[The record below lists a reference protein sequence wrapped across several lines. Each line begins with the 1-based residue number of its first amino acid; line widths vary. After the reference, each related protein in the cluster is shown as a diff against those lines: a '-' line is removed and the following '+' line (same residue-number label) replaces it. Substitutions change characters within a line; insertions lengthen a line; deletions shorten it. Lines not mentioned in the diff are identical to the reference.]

1 MFDPQKNR
9 HKLRLLS
16 MRSFKVIH
24 QGVVIL
30 NLWMLLIT
38 GNKKAANGSFR
49 RGLCLSRFTQIM
61 LPKCHDQSGA
71 APFLQGAIRVIANLP
86 SAIVRS
92 SALVSR
98 KCDGNN
104 HSAGK
109 VVAFSSIQEIA
120 MTLKSFPACL
130 AITLAYEGG
139 LSMDRADP
147 GNWTGGAV
155 SKGTLKGTKYGVSA
169 AAFPN
174 LDIRNLML
182 TDVEP
187 IYKAKYW
194 DVVGGDDLPA
204 GFDLAVW
211 DYGVNSGPVRALRDA
226 QAVTGAPVDGKLGPT
241 TIAKA
246 AKAGVKEIQALC
258 RRRLG
263 YMQSLK
269 IWKTYKNGWSARVA
283 KVEAKAV
290 SMFLA
295 SSGASTA
302 DARKALLAE
311 SQAAGDKAVKNT
323 TQALTTGTGGT
334 TVAAAGFTSWPAF
347 LIGMAAVAVVVVLI
361 FAAYRKNK
369 ARADAYR
376 EAAAQV
382 EDISP
387 VADRGPASSASK

>member
-1 MFDPQKNR
+1 MDAVEN
-9 HKLRLLS
+9 
-16 MRSFKVIH
+16 
-24 QGVVIL
+24 
-30 NLWMLLIT
+30 W
-38 GNKKAANGSFR
+38 NKKAANGSFR
-49 RGLCLSRFTQIM
+49 RGLCLSRFTRIT
-61 LPKCHDQSGA
+61 LPKCHDLGGA

-86 SAIVRS
+86 SVIVRS

-109 VVAFSSIQEIA
+109 VVAFSSTQEIA
-120 MTLKSFPACL
+120 MTLRSFPACL
-130 AITLAYEGG
+130 AITFAYEGG

-155 SKGTLKGTKYGVSA
+155 GKGTLKGTKYGVSA

-174 LDIRNLML
+174 LDIRNLTL
-182 TDVEP
+182 KDVEP

-194 DVVGGDDLPA
+194 DKVGGDELPA

-211 DYGVNSGPVRALRDA
+211 DYGVNSGPARALRDA

-246 AKAGVKEIQALC
+246 AKAGVREIQALC

-269 IWKTYKNGWSARVA
+269 IWKTYKKGWSARVA
-283 KVEAKAV
+283 NVEAKAV
-290 SMFLA
+290 AMFLA
-295 SSGASTA
+295 GSGSSAAET
-302 DARKALLAE
+302 RKVLLNE
-311 SQAAGDKAVKNT
+311 SQTAGDKATKNT
-323 TQALTTGTGGT
+323 TQALTTGTGGS
-334 TVAAAGFTSWPAF
+334 AIASAGFSSWPAF
-347 LIGMAAVAVVVVLI
+347 LIGMAAVAAVVALI

-376 EAAAQV
+376 EAAADL
-382 EDISP
+382 EDINP
-387 VADRGPASSASK
+387 AAGPAPLSSVSK